1 MLVQIHICWYSGQG
15 ISITRWRKPVPY
27 LWNHKCVCVC
37 CMTLSIH
44 IKWIHMV
51 LPHVRHFHHQVRKTL
66 TPFVHV
72 ADALSLEDK
81 NTRWLQSNSSKRDE
95 SGKHYGSQR
104 GMRAAHTRVYAR
116 PTLRHRCQHSH
127 FVGIS
132 RQGIFIT
139 RWRKPLPYL
148 WNHMRGLD
156 NPSRPGPCCTTRLP
170 LR

>member
-1 MLVQIHICWYSGQG
+1 MCWLRFTFVG
-15 ISITRWRKPVPY
+15 IADKEFSSPGEENRYPTYGIIS
-27 LWNHKCVCVC
+27 VCAC

-44 IKWIHMV
+44 IKWIHLV

-81 NTRWLQSNSSKRDE
+81 NTRWLQSYSSKRDE

-116 PTLRHRCQHSH
+116 PTLRH
-127 FVGIS
+127 
-132 RQGIFIT
+132 
-139 RWRKPLPYL
+139 
-148 WNHMRGLD
+148 
-156 NPSRPGPCCTTRLP
+156 PCHIL
-170 LR
+170 LLLSSDSW